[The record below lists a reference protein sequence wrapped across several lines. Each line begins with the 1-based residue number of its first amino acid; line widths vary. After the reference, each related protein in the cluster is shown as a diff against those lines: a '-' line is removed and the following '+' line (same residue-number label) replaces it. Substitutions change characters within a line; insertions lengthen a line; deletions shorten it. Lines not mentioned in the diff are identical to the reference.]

1 MSTTTKTSAR
11 VMETDPKTGRKYVKT
26 QTVEGAAVT
35 VTKFSGEEVGGS
47 YRWTSATYDVIAPG
61 GEVFASSIKWD
72 GKTFKVGTKPAPSL
86 GKAVRAVLGIEPLA
100 DPKPKTTTKKA
111 PADKAPEPASGGT
124 TRKGSTR
131 KSAATR
137 KAEQAEKDRLAAAS
151 GSSVIETDP
160 DTGLPRIKPEVAA
173 KADAIAAA
181 QKARNAQAS
190 R

>member
-72 GKTFKVGTKPAPSL
+72 GKAFKVGTKPAASL
-86 GKAVRAVLGIEPLA
+86 SKAVRAVLGTGQLA
-100 DPKPKTTTKKA
+100 APKKDAKP
-111 PADKAPEPASGGT
+111 S
-124 TRKGSTR
+124 TRTR

-137 KAEQAEKDRLAAAS
+137 KPEAAEVS
-151 GSSVIETDP
+151 GGSVIEKDP
-160 DTGLPRIKPEVAA
+160 GTGLPRIRPEVQA
-173 KADAIAAA
+173 KADAIVADQA
-181 QKARNAQAS
+181 ARNAG
-190 R
+190 

>member
-72 GKTFKVGTKPAPSL
+72 GKAFKVGAKPAASL
-86 GKAVRAVLGIEPLA
+86 SKAVRAVLGTEQLA
-100 DPKPKTTTKKA
+100 APKKDAKP
-111 PADKAPEPASGGT
+111 S
-124 TRKGSTR
+124 TRTR

-137 KAEQAEKDRLAAAS
+137 RAGDAAQDTAAS
-151 GSSVIETDP
+151 GSSVIEADP
-160 DTGLPRIKPEVAA
+160 DTGLPRIKPNVQA
-173 KADAIAAA
+173 KADAVVAD
-181 QKARNAQAS
+181 QLARNAE
-190 R
+190 

>member
-61 GEVFASSIKWD
+61 GEVFTGAIKWD
-72 GKTFKVGTKPAPSL
+72 GKAFKVGAKPAASL
-86 GKAVRAVLGIEPLA
+86 SKAVRAVLGTEQLA
-100 DPKPKTTTKKA
+100 APKKDAKP
-111 PADKAPEPASGGT
+111 S
-124 TRKGSTR
+124 TRTR

-137 KAEQAEKDRLAAAS
+137 KPKPAEVS
-151 GSSVIETDP
+151 GSSVIEADP

-173 KADAIAAA
+173 KADEIAAA

>member
-11 VMETDPKTGRKYVKT
+11 VMATDPKTGRKYVKT

-72 GKTFKVGTKPAPSL
+72 GKAFKVGTKPAPSL

-100 DPKPKTTTKKA
+100 APKKDAKP
-111 PADKAPEPASGGT
+111 S
-124 TRKGSTR
+124 TRTR

-137 KAEQAEKDRLAAAS
+137 KAGHAAKDAAAS

-160 DTGLPRIKPEVAA
+160 DTGLPRIKPEVQA
-173 KADAIAAA
+173 KADAVVAA
-181 QKARNAQAS
+181 QLARNAERA
-190 R
+190 